1 MRKTKDGTV
10 PSTPVLSFLF
20 FSNKESD
27 VMQIEVFTQSAI
39 KITTTK
45 NIYFDPYQIKNKYH
59 DADYVFITHD
69 HYDHYDEESLRNIL
83 KETTIII
90 TPECLEDR
98 VKNIT
103 KNYITVLPEKSYS
116 VGELSFETIPSY
128 NTNKPFHPKEKLYVG
143 YKVKIEDKYFYIMG
157 DTDITNETLKVKCDI
172 CFVPIG
178 GTYTMNVKEAADYIN
193 TISPKLAIPIHYG
206 SIVGDIDLYK
216 EFIELINPSI
226 KVEVY
231 IK

>member
-1 MRKTKDGTV
+1 
-10 PSTPVLSFLF
+10 
-20 FSNKESD
+20 
-27 VMQIEVFTQSAI
+27 MQIEVFTQSAI
-39 KITTTK
+39 KITPTK

-116 VGELSFETIPSY
+116 VGDLSFETIPSY
-128 NTNKPFHPKEKLYVG
+128 NTNKSFHPKEKLYVG

-206 SIVGDIDLYK
+206 SIVGDINLYK

>member
-1 MRKTKDGTV
+1 
-10 PSTPVLSFLF
+10 
-20 FSNKESD
+20 
-27 VMQIEVFTQSAI
+27 MQIEVFTQSAI
-39 KITTTK
+39 KITSTK
-45 NIYFDPYQIKNKYH
+45 KIYFDPYQIKDNYH
-59 DADYVFITHD
+59 DADYIFITHD
-69 HYDHYDEESLRNIL
+69 HYDHYDKESIKNIL
-83 KETTIII
+83 KETTFIIV
-90 TPECLEDR
+90 PECLEDR

-103 KNYITVLPEKSYS
+103 PNYITVLPKKSYS
-116 VGELSFETIPSY
+116 IDDLSFETISSY
-128 NTNKPFHPKEKLYVG
+128 NINKSFHPKENSYVG
-143 YKVKIEDKYFYIMG
+143 YNVKIEGKKIYVMG
-157 DTDITNETLKVKCDI
+157 DTDVTNEALKVKCDI

-206 SIVGDIDLYK
+206 SIVGDINLYK

>member
-1 MRKTKDGTV
+1 
-10 PSTPVLSFLF
+10 
-20 FSNKESD
+20 
-27 VMQIEVFTQSAI
+27 MQIEVFTQSAI
-39 KITTTK
+39 KISATK
-45 NIYFDPYQIKNKYH
+45 IIYFDPYQIKNEYH
-59 DADYVFITHD
+59 DADYIFITHD

-116 VGELSFETIPSY
+116 VGDFSFETIPSY
-128 NTNKPFHPKEKLYVG
+128 NTNKSFHPKEKLYVG

-206 SIVGDIDLYK
+206 SIVGDINLYK

>member
-1 MRKTKDGTV
+1 
-10 PSTPVLSFLF
+10 
-20 FSNKESD
+20 
-27 VMQIEVFTQSAI
+27 MQIEVFTQSAI

-45 NIYFDPYQIKNKYH
+45 NIYFDPYQIKNEYH
-59 DADYVFITHD
+59 DADYIFITHD
-69 HYDHYDEESLRNIL
+69 HYDHYDESSIKNIS
-83 KETTIII
+83 KETTTIIV
-90 TPECLEDR
+90 PECLLDR
-98 VKNIT
+98 VKTIT
-103 KNYITVLPEKSYS
+103 NNYITVLPEHSYM
-116 VGELSFETIPSY
+116 VGDISFETISSY
-128 NTNKPFHPKEKLYVG
+128 NINKSFHPKENSYVG
-143 YKVKIEDKYFYIMG
+143 YNVKIEGKKIYVMG
-157 DTDITNETLKVKCDI
+157 DTDVTNEALKVKCDI

-206 SIVGDIDLYK
+206 SIVGDINLYK

>member
-1 MRKTKDGTV
+1 
-10 PSTPVLSFLF
+10 
-20 FSNKESD
+20 
-27 VMQIEVFTQSAI
+27 MQIEVFTQSAI

-116 VGELSFETIPSY
+116 VGDLSFETIPSY
-128 NTNKPFHPKEKLYVG
+128 NTNKSFHPKEKLYVG

-206 SIVGDIDLYK
+206 SIVGDINLYK
-216 EFIELINPSI
+216 EFIKLINPSI

>member
-1 MRKTKDGTV
+1 
-10 PSTPVLSFLF
+10 
-20 FSNKESD
+20 
-27 VMQIEVFTQSAI
+27 MQIEVFTQSAI

-172 CFVPIG
+172 CFC
-178 GTYTMNVKEAADYIN
+178 TNRWNLHNEC
-193 TISPKLAIPIHYG
+193 
-206 SIVGDIDLYK
+206 
-216 EFIELINPSI
+216 
-226 KVEVY
+226 
-231 IK
+231 

>member
-20 FSNKESD
+20 FKIKESD
-27 VMQIEVFTQSAI
+27 AMQIEVFTQSAI
-39 KITTTK
+39 KITSTK
-45 NIYFDPYQIKNKYH
+45 KIYFDPYQIKDNYH
-59 DADYVFITHD
+59 DADYIFITHD
-69 HYDHYDEESLRNIL
+69 HYDHYDKESIKNIL
-83 KETTIII
+83 KETTFIIV
-90 TPECLEDR
+90 PECLEDR

-103 KNYITVLPEKSYS
+103 PNYITVLPKKSYS
-116 VGELSFETIPSY
+116 IDDLSFETISSY
-128 NTNKPFHPKEKLYVG
+128 NNDKTFHPKEKLYVG
-143 YKVKIEDKYFYIMG
+143 YKLKIEDKYFYIMG
-157 DTDITNETLKVKCDI
+157 DTDVTNEALKVKCDI

-206 SIVGDIDLYK
+206 SIVGDINLYK

>member
-1 MRKTKDGTV
+1 
-10 PSTPVLSFLF
+10 
-20 FSNKESD
+20 
-27 VMQIEVFTQSAI
+27 MQIEVFTQSAI

-116 VGELSFETIPSY
+116 IDDLSFETISSY
-128 NTNKPFHPKEKLYVG
+128 NNDKPFHPKEKLYVG

-206 SIVGDIDLYK
+206 SIVGDINLYK
-216 EFIELINPSI
+216 EFIKLINPSI

-231 IK
+231 IQ

>member
-1 MRKTKDGTV
+1 
-10 PSTPVLSFLF
+10 
-20 FSNKESD
+20 
-27 VMQIEVFTQSAI
+27 MQIEVFTQSAI

-116 VGELSFETIPSY
+116 VGELSFETISSY

-178 GTYTMNVKEAADYIN
+178 GTYTMNVKEAANYIN
-193 TISPKLAIPIHYG
+193 TINPSLAVPIHYG

-216 EFIELINPSI
+216 EFIKLINPSI